1 MRFLRLQCHVLAAF
15 VGNEASAWSLKSHG
29 SVEQSVLSRRAWWSS
44 LVVHKMP
51 PAAVVVLLVAAAAAP
66 SVAKAAAM
74 RPHQSTTTTAVPEK
88 LQPVLQLQSS
98 MHDILERVESSA
110 ESNDSWLPVSAL
122 LESRRLPTRESEFKA
137 IFDANS
143 DPISYKQKFVDQN
156 AFLVYYTKGFDGPG
170 RPSIESDLPTKQPLQ
185 YGARNDAWIAWSD
198 FLAELEFQQRE
209 QESDSGSKTEL
220 KQPLIQA
227 LAAIERYLAVT
238 VSTDSS

>member
-1 MRFLRLQCHVLAAF
+1 MCLVRLWLFLGLSEF
-15 VGNEASAWSLKSHG
+15 VRNDASAWSLKSNR
-29 SVEQSVLSRRAWWSS
+29 SVLSSALSRRAWWSS
-44 LVVHKMP
+44 MVVEIPQAVAVLVV
-51 PAAVVVLLVAAAAAP
+51 AAAP
-66 SVAKAAAM
+66 SAATAAEI
-74 RPHQSTTTTAVPEK
+74 RPHQTTTTVVPVK
-88 LQPVLQLQSS
+88 LQPVLQLQAS
-98 MHDILERVESSA
+98 MQDILESIERSTESH
-110 ESNDSWLPVSAL
+110 SWSPVSAL
-122 LESRRLPTRESEFKA
+122 LESRRLPMRESEFKA

-143 DPISYKQKFVDQN
+143 DPLSYKQKFVDQN

-227 LAAIERYLAVT
+227 LDAIERYLT
-238 VSTDSS
+238 VSRNSS